1 MLQNFNPRYLKTD
14 TCVIGPLYFQTSQLP
29 LDGREHVVAGN
40 SLTMRG
46 SVESFTMKAASLGS
60 SVTREFATT
69 TFAPSSTDAIFVKPG
84 STSAMLEVLGI
95 GTLLAVVVDSVDV
108 LGVGMVGTLLA
119 VVLDSI
125 DVLPVST
132 LLAVVPIF
140 SVPRR
145 FLSTISSGD
154 VAVWIVIYVAS

>member
-1 MLQNFNPRYLKTD
+1 MPTIVLKK
-14 TCVIGPLYFQTSQLP
+14 ISNATSP
-29 LDGREHVVAGN
+29 
-40 SLTMRG
+40 T
-46 SVESFTMKAASLGS
+46 
-60 SVTREFATT
+60 
-69 TFAPSSTDAIFVKPG
+69 
-84 STSAMLEVLGI
+84 VLSI
-95 GTLLAVVVDSVDV
+95 VNLSITDV